1 MANSETIDDR
11 YFEWLY
17 GKIAAVSNRNP
28 ARSYWQ
34 LARQLYQTEFIYT
47 VDNDDNRASDGQELR
62 TEFLY
67 ENHIDDVD
75 HNWMALECS
84 VLEMLIALANR
95 AAFETDEEPIE
106 WFWRFLDNVG
116 LRDITDE
123 VFDPEASNFIEDTMQ
138 RVLKREYDRKGNGG
152 LFPLKKT
159 RYDQRKLELW
169 YQLSSYILE
178 RDGELV

>member
-1 MANSETIDDR
+1 MENSGTIDDR

-17 GKIAAVSNRNP
+17 EKIAAVSNRNP

-34 LARQLYQTEFIYT
+34 LARQLYETEFTYF
-47 VDNDDNRASDGQELR
+47 VSNDDNRAGDGQELR
-62 TEFLY
+62 IEFLADNDLD
-67 ENHIDDVD
+67 ESD
-75 HNWMALECS
+75 HNWLALECS
-84 VLEMLIALANR
+84 VLEMLIALSRR

-106 WFWRFLDNVG
+106 WFWRLLDNVG

-123 VFDPEASNFIEDTMQ
+123 VFDPEASNFIEETIS
-138 RVLKREYDRKGNGG
+138 RILKREYDRNGNGG

-159 RYDQRKLELW
+159 RYDQRKIELW

-178 RDGELV
+178 QDGELV